1 MHFLL
6 MLASFQARNQLP
18 EGLQKQQRLIRCSFA
33 TFWSPGAIF
42 VPVYALS
49 TDVGK
54 LGKPKLASQS
64 SPKIELNLVDASL
77 AMFLCPGAFLD
88 SVHASRAG
96 GPACMLTACRRRLWQ
111 PKPPSCRL
119 HATACPFAG
128 SGHSG
133 PATYS
138 ARTLAEKAFWFHK
151 YPPKEKK
158 SLRCCRI
165 LY

>member
-96 GPACMLTACRRRLWQ
+96 GP
-111 PKPPSCRL
+111 RL
-119 HATACPFAG
+119 HADCMSPPALATQTTVMPTARHGMPLHAP
-128 SGHSG
+128 S
-133 PATYS
+133 PAVDT
-138 ARTLAEKAFWFHK
+138 ADPLLIQLE
-151 YPPKEKK
+151 P
-158 SLRCCRI
+158 
-165 LY
+165 